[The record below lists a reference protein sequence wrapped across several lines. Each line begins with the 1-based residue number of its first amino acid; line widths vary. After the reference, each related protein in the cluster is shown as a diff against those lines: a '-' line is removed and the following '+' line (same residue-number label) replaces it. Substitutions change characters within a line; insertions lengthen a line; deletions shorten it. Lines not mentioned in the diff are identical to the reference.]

1 MTEPTIRAPTL
12 RVGGKFGA
20 RVFGPGSEAA
30 RARVRSALFRRPTGS
45 SGGEEPVTVRFER
58 FVLELATAAGRRKIS
73 RKDLTVRLDLDD
85 AGVPEGAAP
94 RPAPGPTGNGNGKGS
109 AVPPAAPPEAYRDDD
124 FLRILVKMMVLVWA
138 MGDEE
143 AEEDDDGS
151 PGAGAEDDE
160 EREDGGEDEGMFGLF

>member
-1 MTEPTIRAPTL
+1 MTEPAIRAPTL

-30 RARVRSALFRRPTGS
+30 RARVRSALLRRLAGS
-45 SGGEEPVTVRFER
+45 PGRDEPVTVQFER
-58 FVLELATAAGRRKIS
+58 FVLELTTAAGSRKIS

-85 AGVPEGAAP
+85 TGGPANAAP
-94 RPAPGPTGNGNGKGS
+94 QPGPTGNGNGS
-109 AVPPAAPPEAYRDDD
+109 AVPPTAPPESYRDDD

-143 AEEDDDGS
+143 VEEDDDGS
-151 PGAGAEDDE
+151 PGADSEDDE
-160 EREDGGEDEGMFGLF
+160 EREEREDNGEEGMFGLF